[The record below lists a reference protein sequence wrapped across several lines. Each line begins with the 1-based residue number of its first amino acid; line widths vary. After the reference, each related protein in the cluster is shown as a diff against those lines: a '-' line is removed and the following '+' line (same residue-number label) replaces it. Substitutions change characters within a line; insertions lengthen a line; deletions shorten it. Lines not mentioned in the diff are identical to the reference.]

1 MLWLQLIQRHIQT
14 NQSPNVIFHFQLC
27 IVWSMSRGMW
37 LFMVLFASVSPMY
50 LGLSRKRDLNRS
62 GTWLNKGYYYNQW
75 WLCRGSISLDL
86 ITREEQANKRQA
98 PKEGLTLLHPTVC
111 PDTGEGN
118 IARFPV
124 SYTSWE
130 EHCSELAQHCNIRDI
145 WIFQREMSERAL
157 GRVCTVFS
165 LFKTRQYGILLTS
178 ARAGQ
183 DIPLSSHPIS
193 PPHPPLAR
201 HAESLSPP
209 HLQWKL
215 PVVPTCPETGSLW
228 DLRSLITAGLSLWAP
243 LNLHG
248 SARPGVSLRH
258 RLTLGRLECVSVC
271 VCLLVC
277 VCCVL
282 LRLSPS
288 MCVCVCVHFIHC
300 SWQYTVESP
309 ADFKVPGVMW
319 NPFNS
324 VYSAVC
330 VCVCV
335 CVCACVRVCN
345 VRNRWPPKVFPANIQ
360 QHRYRHNSFHRCWE
374 VSALRWIQAHGS
386 LHSPRNSER
395 QSFESPEGA
404 FHSSEIS
411 DGRIPLRFYIF
422 MFQASVSFK

>member
-193 PPHPPLAR
+193 PPT
-201 HAESLSPP
+201 
-209 HLQWKL
+209 L
-215 PVVPTCPETGSLW
+215 PVLDTQSRSRHHISNESFLWCQPALRLVAYGICGPSSQLGSPSELHLTSTVLHVLESHWGIGWHWGGWSVCLFVCVCWCVCVVCCW
-228 DLRSLITAGLSLWAP
+228 DCHHP
-243 LNLHG
+243 
-248 SARPGVSLRH
+248 
-258 RLTLGRLECVSVC
+258 CVSV
-271 VCLLVC
+271 
-277 VCCVL
+277 
-282 LRLSPS
+282 
-288 MCVCVCVHFIHC
+288 
-300 SWQYTVESP
+300 
-309 ADFKVPGVMW
+309 
-319 NPFNS
+319 S
-324 VYSAVC
+324 VY
-330 VCVCV
+330 
-335 CVCACVRVCN
+335 
-345 VRNRWPPKVFPANIQ
+345 I
-360 QHRYRHNSFHRCWE
+360 
-374 VSALRWIQAHGS
+374 
-386 LHSPRNSER
+386 
-395 QSFESPEGA
+395 
-404 FHSSEIS
+404 SSIVL
-411 DGRIPLRFYIF
+411 DNT
-422 MFQASVSFK
+422 Q